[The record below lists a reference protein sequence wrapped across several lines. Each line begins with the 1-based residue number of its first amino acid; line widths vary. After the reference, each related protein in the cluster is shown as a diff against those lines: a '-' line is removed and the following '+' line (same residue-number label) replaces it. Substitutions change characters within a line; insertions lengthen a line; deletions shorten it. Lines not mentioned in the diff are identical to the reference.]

1 MTKIQILNPAKC
13 DALTLVFQ
21 NMKLFSGDVNVSFAP
36 TAMEI
41 QALDAGHVSI
51 VALFIPASWFDVYE
65 TDGVVI
71 GINTGILS
79 KILGTREKSQTI
91 QIDLGTSNDLLI
103 SFVSADTS
111 VFNKTF
117 DVPLIDLDAEAMTIP
132 DVEYQAEFS
141 LASANFA
148 SLMNQLKMFG
158 ETMELHCCE
167 SKIELFSRSLD
178 CGRMSVEIRIDDLTA
193 FSIEEGAELK
203 LSFSLAY
210 LYNMAQFHKLA
221 KEVELKFK
229 EGYPLQVVYYLA
241 GDTTATLRLY
251 LAPKIE
257 DSE

>member
-21 NMKLFSGDVNVSFAP
+21 NMKLFSGDVNVSLTP

-51 VALFIPASWFDVYE
+51 VELCIPAAWFDLYE
-65 TDGVVI
+65 TEDAVV

-91 QIDLGTSNDLLI
+91 QIDIGNDNLLI

-117 DVPLIDLDAEAMTIP
+117 DVPLLDLDAEGMTIP
-132 DVEYQAEFS
+132 VVEYQAEFS
-141 LASANFA
+141 LASSNFA
-148 SLMNQLKMFG
+148 NLMNQLKMFG
-158 ETMELHCCE
+158 ETMEIHCCE
-167 SKIELFSRSLD
+167 NKIELFSHSLD
-178 CGRMSVEIRIDDLTA
+178 CGRMSVEIRIDDLTT

-210 LYNMAQFHKLA
+210 LYNIAQFHKLA

-241 GDTTATLRLY
+241 GDTNATLRLY